1 VRFDSGLLGH
11 NGDVSNY
18 PPIDEWTET
27 LRILETNGYGG
38 VWAAEHHFFWD
49 GWTNPVPTN
58 PVLFNTFAAGQ
69 TTRLKLGQC
78 GVCLP
83 DWHPIRVAEDV
94 AMLDHMSKGRVEFGV
109 IRGLNNRVNG
119 NFHPNADR
127 RDQKVNQALF
137 WESLDIIELAWKGEP
152 FRFEGQFY
160 RFPIP
165 GWHDVKTPR
174 KFCRQRASIGMVFQH
189 FNLFHNLTA
198 IENIMEAPVAVQ
210 RIPRAEAREHAV
222 SVLGSVGLSRFQDSY
237 PSQLSGGQQQRV
249 AIARALAMQPSLMLF
264 DEPTSML
271 DPELVGEV
279 LTVMRSLVHSGI
291 TMIVV
296 THELEFAREA
306 CDSLVFMDRGA
317 VIEQGPPARVIET
330 PRSERTREFLRRVR
344 H

>member
-1 VRFDSGLLGH
+1 MTARTMVEIRNVTKRFGTVTVLDDVSLDVPEGSATAIIGPSGSGKTTLIRCINHLLPIDSGQIRIAGELLGYRE
-11 NGDVSNY
+11 G
-18 PPIDEWTET
+18 
-27 LRILETNGYGG
+27 R
-38 VWAAEHHFFWD
+38 
-49 GWTNPVPTN
+49 
-58 PVLFNTFAAGQ
+58 AGE
-69 TTRLKLGQC
+69 L
-78 GVCLP
+78 
-83 DWHPIRVAEDV
+83 
-94 AMLDHMSKGRVEFGV
+94 
-109 IRGLNNRVNG
+109 
-119 NFHPNADR
+119 
-127 RDQKVNQALF
+127 
-137 WESLDIIELAWKGEP
+137 IELPE
-152 FRFEGQFY
+152 
-160 RFPIP
+160 
-165 GWHDVKTPR
+165 R

-210 RIPRAEAREHAV
+210 RVPRAEARERAV

-306 CDSLVFMDRGA
+306 CDFLVFMDRGA

>member
-1 VRFDSGLLGH
+1 MTARTMVEICNVTKRFGAVTVLDDVSLDVPEGSATAIIGPSGSGKTTLIRCINHLLPIDSGQIRIAGELLGYRE
-11 NGDVSNY
+11 G
-18 PPIDEWTET
+18 
-27 LRILETNGYGG
+27 R
-38 VWAAEHHFFWD
+38 
-49 GWTNPVPTN
+49 
-58 PVLFNTFAAGQ
+58 AGE
-69 TTRLKLGQC
+69 L
-78 GVCLP
+78 
-83 DWHPIRVAEDV
+83 
-94 AMLDHMSKGRVEFGV
+94 
-109 IRGLNNRVNG
+109 
-119 NFHPNADR
+119 
-127 RDQKVNQALF
+127 
-137 WESLDIIELAWKGEP
+137 IELPE
-152 FRFEGQFY
+152 
-160 RFPIP
+160 
-165 GWHDVKTPR
+165 R

-210 RIPRAEAREHAV
+210 RVPRAEARERAV

>member
-1 VRFDSGLLGH
+1 MTARTMVEIRNVTKRFGPVTVLDDLSLDVPEGSATAIIGPSGSGKTTLIRCINHLLPIDSGRIRISGELLGYRE
-11 NGDVSNY
+11 G
-18 PPIDEWTET
+18 
-27 LRILETNGYGG
+27 R
-38 VWAAEHHFFWD
+38 
-49 GWTNPVPTN
+49 
-58 PVLFNTFAAGQ
+58 AGE
-69 TTRLKLGQC
+69 L
-78 GVCLP
+78 
-83 DWHPIRVAEDV
+83 
-94 AMLDHMSKGRVEFGV
+94 
-109 IRGLNNRVNG
+109 
-119 NFHPNADR
+119 
-127 RDQKVNQALF
+127 
-137 WESLDIIELAWKGEP
+137 IELPE
-152 FRFEGQFY
+152 
-160 RFPIP
+160 
-165 GWHDVKTPR
+165 R

-210 RIPRAEAREHAV
+210 RVPRAEARERAV

>member
-1 VRFDSGLLGH
+1 MTARTMVEIRNVTKRFGAVTVLDDVSLDVPEGSATAIIGPSGSGKTTLIRCINHLLPIDSGRIRISGELLGYRE
-11 NGDVSNY
+11 G
-18 PPIDEWTET
+18 
-27 LRILETNGYGG
+27 R
-38 VWAAEHHFFWD
+38 
-49 GWTNPVPTN
+49 
-58 PVLFNTFAAGQ
+58 AGE
-69 TTRLKLGQC
+69 L
-78 GVCLP
+78 
-83 DWHPIRVAEDV
+83 
-94 AMLDHMSKGRVEFGV
+94 
-109 IRGLNNRVNG
+109 
-119 NFHPNADR
+119 
-127 RDQKVNQALF
+127 
-137 WESLDIIELAWKGEP
+137 IELPE
-152 FRFEGQFY
+152 
-160 RFPIP
+160 
-165 GWHDVKTPR
+165 R

-210 RIPRAEAREHAV
+210 RVPRAEARERAV
-222 SVLGSVGLSRFQDSY
+222 NVLGSVGLSRFQDSY

-271 DPELVGEV
+271 DPELVGEE

>member
-1 VRFDSGLLGH
+1 MVEICNVTKRFGAVTVLDDVSLDVPEGSATAIIGPSGSGKTTLIRCINHLLPIDSGRIRISGELLGYRE
-11 NGDVSNY
+11 G
-18 PPIDEWTET
+18 
-27 LRILETNGYGG
+27 R
-38 VWAAEHHFFWD
+38 
-49 GWTNPVPTN
+49 
-58 PVLFNTFAAGQ
+58 AGE
-69 TTRLKLGQC
+69 L
-78 GVCLP
+78 
-83 DWHPIRVAEDV
+83 
-94 AMLDHMSKGRVEFGV
+94 
-109 IRGLNNRVNG
+109 
-119 NFHPNADR
+119 
-127 RDQKVNQALF
+127 
-137 WESLDIIELAWKGEP
+137 IELPE
-152 FRFEGQFY
+152 
-160 RFPIP
+160 
-165 GWHDVKTPR
+165 R

-210 RIPRAEAREHAV
+210 RVPRAEARERAV
-222 SVLGSVGLSRFQDSY
+222 NVLGSVGLSRFQDSY